1 MDPFPV
7 NIFDVPSARGKIDTI
22 QDVTEVGKHSSRSK
36 DDSIRREDRV
46 LKPGEDASSITVI
59 HFNDGSN
66 RLEQGSL
73 REKNSLPCDF
83 ASDLLEKD
91 NKKKDYDPFGVEGS
105 IKNFKEFTLKLVRK
119 CSNYLQKDVGKK
131 NEETLADSSRY
142 DRPWMEVGQAGFLV
156 VDRCDSG
163 NSMAV
168 DGGFFPGLNDT
179 DGATDTD
186 SSCSGDNEDASLA
199 ESLGNDS
206 DATELDDFDFTDEEE
221 DVCFDT
227 TISWI
232 STGNITE
239 LETGAANRNETEG
252 NCENDYCENA
262 TESQVEFCCH
272 TKDEINKDGADQHDI
287 RTLNMSE
294 ADDNEAD
301 EIRLEFLTELEEKY
315 TQVSQLVFLTEDTE
329 IQKQLIEVVRW
340 ILQTHQRLQY

>member
-7 NIFDVPSARGKIDTI
+7 KIFDVPSARGKIDTI
-22 QDVTEVGKHSSRSK
+22 QDVTKAGKHSSRSK
-36 DDSIRREDRV
+36 DDSIGDEDRV
-46 LKPGEDASSITVI
+46 LKPGKDASSITVI
-59 HFNDGSN
+59 HFDDDNN

-83 ASDLLEKD
+83 ASDLLEKG
-91 NKKKDYDPFGVEGS
+91 NKKKHYDPFGVEES
-105 IKNFKEFTLKLVRK
+105 IKNFKKFTVKIVRR
-119 CSNYLQKDVGKK
+119 CSDFLQRDFGKK
-131 NEETLADSSRY
+131 NEEALADSRRY
-142 DRPWMEVGQAGFLV
+142 DRPWMEVDQAGFSG

-168 DGGFFPGLNDT
+168 DGGFFPGLNEM

-186 SSCSGDNEDASLA
+186 SCSGDNEDASLA
-199 ESLGNDS
+199 ESFANDS

-227 TISWI
+227 TTPWI
-232 STGNITE
+232 STVNITE
-239 LETGAANRNETEG
+239 LETGAANRNETEC

-262 TESQVEFCCH
+262 TESQVEFYCR
-272 TKDEINKDGADQHDI
+272 TKDEVNKDGADQYDI
-287 RTLNMSE
+287 STLNMSE

-315 TQVSQLVFLTEDTE
+315 TQVSQLVFLTEDSK
-329 IQKQLIEVVRW
+329 IQKQLIEIVRW